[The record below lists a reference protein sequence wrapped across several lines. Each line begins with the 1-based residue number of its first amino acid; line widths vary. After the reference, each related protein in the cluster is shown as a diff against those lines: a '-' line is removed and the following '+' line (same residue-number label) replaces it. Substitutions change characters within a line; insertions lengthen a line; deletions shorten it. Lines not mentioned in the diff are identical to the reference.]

1 MTGCHFAKEDK
12 VDGKLLS
19 QFNVN
24 DLKALKQELAE
35 LLEED
40 AKYDKLRSLPLYS
53 KVNFIEQWLNLSQ
66 FSLGNDRTL
75 TLEWVQGRIQ
85 EIILNNVTTDW
96 SVYDDD

>member
-66 FSLGNDRTL
+66 FSLGNDSLQFCHCR
-75 TLEWVQGRIQ
+75 
-85 EIILNNVTTDW
+85 
-96 SVYDDD
+96 S